1 MSIDAH
7 VHLPTAP
14 ELDTRQK
21 QKRRLLAEM
30 RENGVEKC
38 LLIADSWQQSDIG
51 NNQEC
56 LALFADTPEVSVAA
70 GVSPLVD
77 FDRQCRAL
85 AAWLKEGRVSGIKL
99 YPGHEDFP
107 LTDPALE
114 RVYLLAQRYAVP
126 VLFHSSGGRFPGRG
140 TPEEAAAVLQRHPGL
155 TLVCCHC
162 FAPHVESCLPL
173 LRYPNL
179 YFDISSLADTPRLA
193 EQAGRPLLELLR
205 RAPDR
210 VMFGS
215 DYAACSQREHLRF
228 ARSLPLD
235 GAAMQALLGL
245 TARRLYR
252 M

>member
-1 MSIDAH
+1 M
-7 VHLPTAP
+7 
-14 ELDTRQK
+14 
-21 QKRRLLAEM
+21 
-30 RENGVEKC
+30 
-38 LLIADSWQQSDIG
+38 
-51 NNQEC
+51 
-56 LALFADTPEVSVAA
+56 
-70 GVSPLVD
+70 D

-140 TPEEAAAVLQRHPGL
+140 TPEEAAAVLRRHPGL
-155 TLVCCHC
+155 MLVCCHC

-179 YFDISSLADTPRLA
+179 YFDISSLADTPQLA
-193 EQAGRPLLELLR
+193 EQAGRPLLELLC

-235 GAAMQALLGL
+235 GAAMQALLGR

>member
-85 AAWLKEGRVSGIKL
+85 AAWLEEGRVPGIKL

-107 LTDPALE
+107 LTAPALE

-193 EQAGRPLLELLR
+193 EQAGRPLLELLC

-235 GAAMQALLGL
+235 GAAMQALLGR